1 MADDEEMAAR
11 AARARR
17 DARDQLP
24 SRDADTLRGS
34 DDRDEL
40 AHGRHLPEEEAPPSR
55 QQEDEA
61 KRRRASG
68 GWATLKQILTGL
80 FVVVIFA
87 FKYLFV
93 GLKYAVVGLKYLL
106 PFLKSIGSMA
116 VSIGLYTVFYG
127 WRFACGFVALLFVHE
142 CGHILMARRYGIP
155 VSAPMFIP
163 FMGAY
168 VALHGRP
175 PNAWVDA
182 WIALAGPALG
192 GAACLACLALGQAS
206 GAGLWYALAY
216 TGFFMN
222 LINLIPLGI
231 FDGAKVVHAISPWLM
246 VVGLVV
252 SVALCFY
259 LPRLPIM
266 LLVIMALSLPKIWN
280 LLRGKAEFDQEY
292 MSIGGG
298 RRVIVAAAY
307 FGLAAALATGMA
319 FAELGAAPRR

>member
-1 MADDEEMAAR
+1 
-11 AARARR
+11 
-17 DARDQLP
+17 
-24 SRDADTLRGS
+24 
-34 DDRDEL
+34 
-40 AHGRHLPEEEAPPSR
+40 
-55 QQEDEA
+55 
-61 KRRRASG
+61 
-68 GWATLKQILTGL
+68 
-80 FVVVIFA
+80 
-87 FKYLFV
+87 
-93 GLKYAVVGLKYLL
+93 
-106 PFLKSIGSMA
+106 
-116 VSIGLYTVFYG
+116 
-127 WRFACGFVALLFVHE
+127 
-142 CGHILMARRYGIP
+142 
-155 VSAPMFIP
+155 
-163 FMGAY
+163 

-175 PNAWVDA
+175 PNAWIDA

-192 GAACLACLALGQAS
+192 GAACLGCLALGHAS

-280 LLRGKAEFDQEY
+280 LVRGKAEFDQEY
-292 MSIGGG
+292 MSIGGA
-298 RRVIVAAAY
+298 RRTVVAMAY

-319 FAELGAAPRR
+319 FAELGAAPSR